1 MLRSILIG
9 AAAAGLLIVGA
20 LTGLASNSHGTAVR
34 QLATSSTL
42 KGEAR
47 GDAVSAL
54 AKGAAQAA
62 TGATT
67 TTPTTPQTTTPAKAE
82 TDVEAETET
91 DTDTD
96 TDTETDVDT
105 DTEND
110 TQGDAVSGMA
120 KSEATAAHENDK
132 HQSNHGGAVSE
143 AAEKD

>member
-67 TTPTTPQTTTPAKAE
+67 TTSTTPQTTTQAKAE
-82 TDVEAETET
+82 TDVEAETE
-91 DTDTD
+91 TD